1 MRSDKDWSTDA
12 KYETDETSLQQ
23 EYLETRMEHTRPS
36 LNFGTFDAT
45 KVAGNVGNQV
55 VSVCVTHDLSVEYTR
70 LLEVN

>member
-1 MRSDKDWSTDA
+1 
-12 KYETDETSLQQ
+12 
-23 EYLETRMEHTRPS
+23 MEHTRPS